1 MGQRRLEHLSLAFGS
16 LPEPQGVGMFL
27 LIGLGLMGLIGL
39 IGLIGLEFDVEI
51 WCWLGLYIFL
61 VADFPVVLLGLKLL
75 APLRSMILT
84 QCRHW
89 GCGLGPNLSIGIPLF
104 AMAAL
109 KKWRIMPK
117 APISQT
123 SELPEAPRFFGH
135 PSQWKVKRS
144 WNHLMKS
151 TSFHLGP
158 SFPPTHYSMFHQICQ
173 GLDTRWFLL
182 QAQPMGYGG
191 GSPWLVSGLSM
202 PDR

>member
-27 LIGLGLMGLIGL
+27 VVDRIGVDRVDRVDGVDRVG
-39 IGLIGLEFDVEI
+39 I
-51 WCWLGLYIFL
+51 WCWNLMLTW
-61 VADFPVVLLGLKLL
+61 VV
-75 APLRSMILT
+75 PLRSMILI

-123 SELPEAPRFFGH
+123 IELPEAPRFFGSSIPVESEKIH
-135 PSQWKVKRS
+135 GNPP
-144 WNHLMKS
+144 
-151 TSFHLGP
+151 TFHLGP
-158 SFPPTHYSMFHQICQ
+158 SQTPQNHHLMLHLICQ
-173 GLDTRWFLL
+173 GFDTWWFLL
-182 QAQPMGYGG
+182 
-191 GSPWLVSGLSM
+191 
-202 PDR
+202 